1 MKRLL
6 YLLSLLLLLTSC
18 NNYSYTD
25 SRFLMGT
32 ECTITVY
39 EKKDV
44 ALLDKAFSLIEAI
57 DGKLSL
63 TKANS
68 EVSEIN
74 ANAGVGAVSV
84 SEESYNLIKR
94 AMELS
99 NKTEGAFNPLIGS
112 LTALWG
118 IGSDHARVPS
128 SEETTQLL
136 PYTSKEH
143 IHFDDSTFS
152 IFLDDNRTQIDLGGI
167 GKGYAS
173 DVVATYLKDNKVSKA
188 IINLGGNVYV
198 LGSKSD
204 KESWVVGLQ
213 NPDSD
218 YGGYY
223 ATVDVV
229 DSAVITSGAYER
241 FTVED
246 GQTYHHILDP
256 KSGYPSSSNLL
267 SASIISADATLA
279 DALSTAVF
287 VLGED
292 EGSALIKKMG
302 VRAVLLT
309 KDMNIVRL

>member
-1 MKRLL
+1 
-6 YLLSLLLLLTSC
+6 
-18 NNYSYTD
+18 
-25 SRFLMGT
+25 MGT

-44 ALLDKAFSLIEAI
+44 SLLDKAFSLIEAI
-57 DGKLSL
+57 DSKLSL

-68 EVSEIN
+68 EVSAIN
-74 ANAGVGAVSV
+74 ANAGIGAVSV
-84 SEESYNLIKR
+84 SKETYNLIKR

-99 NKTEGAFNPLIGS
+99 EQTNGAFNPLIGS

-118 IGSDHARVPS
+118 IGSDHARIPS
-128 SEETTQLL
+128 SEEITQLL

-143 IHFDDSTFS
+143 IHFDDSTSS
-152 IFLDDNRTQIDLGGI
+152 IYLDDNRTQIDLGGI

-173 DVVATYLKDNKVSKA
+173 DVVAQYLEDNKVSKA

-198 LGSKSD
+198 LGSKSE

-223 ATVDVV
+223 ATVDVA

-267 SASIISADATLA
+267 SASIISPDATLA

-302 VRAVLLT
+302 VKAVLLT
-309 KDMNIVRL
+309 NDMNIVRL